1 MNTVPSSSGK
11 LTYFF
16 VALTRQY
23 YYMIGFHLPNKYIN
37 GKTGATFYE
46 HVVTAS
52 WQYLNNAA
60 KYLVGLYGF

>member
-1 MNTVPSSSGK
+1 
-11 LTYFF
+11 
-16 VALTRQY
+16 
-23 YYMIGFHLPNKYIN
+23 MIGFHLPNKYIN